1 MLLTGERK
9 EEIRQKKKS
18 GCLWSDSYARSEDT
32 GETEEPK
39 ERRDIYFVLLKLL
52 TLDQG
57 PFFPSLE
64 KFNER
69 AQF

>member
-1 MLLTGERK
+1 VRARRK
-9 EEIRQKKKS
+9 SEKKIKIS